1 MFSVFDCKGREY
13 KCNFLFNFERDDKN
27 FIVYSDNDDDILASF
42 YEVSEGKIIIS
53 PIYDDND
60 FDIVDQEIARRR
72 EMDETE

>member
-1 MFSVFDCKGREY
+1 MFSVFDCDGREY
-13 KCNFLFNFERDDKN
+13 KCNFLFNFEHNNKN

-72 EMDETE
+72 DINEVE